1 MSTDRSRPARARPPR
16 ARRLRASHARWSCP
30 ARWIPPARKSA
41 AEPDVQT
48 GLVAQSRALEALRMG
63 LAVPGPGFH
72 VFVAGLGGADEAERV
87 VGLIEQ
93 LRMQCPLPRDHVF
106 VHNFSD
112 AVRPMHLELASGQAS
127 ALMAGMDRWVR
138 TLTREIP
145 KLLESDAHVER
156 RHRLYA
162 RYQKAEEQLFRRF
175 GRRLQTQGLELVS
188 IEDDEGRRRDIFAR
202 VGEQLLPIESLAELP
217 RAGRPNAATR
227 KRLLAARTQARMD
240 LRKVQR
246 KARALGLRLL
256 DQVQQLDASE
266 VTELVENLTLALA
279 EEIDADLDLAGWLGE
294 CARHAHTNPQLFLRG
309 GQREDNETEAADST
323 LGTEVFDVNIVRKND
338 GGLACP
344 IVFEQHPNYSNLFGT
359 VERHLLR
366 DGMGRTHVA
375 VRPGS
380 LLAADGG
387 FLVLNA
393 RDIFREAQVWR
404 ALKRTLQTGRLEVHA
419 LESLSP
425 LGVTGVRPAPVPID
439 IKVILV
445 GSPGLYEHLHE
456 NDSDFPELF
465 KIKAEFEDSMPL
477 EEGPVGELASMLR
490 VGCAQQDLL
499 PLARDGVQ
507 ALVERA
513 VALAGRRGRIST
525 ELPVLIDFAR
535 EADYFA
541 RMEGSRSLRRS
552 HVDSAREAFRKMHN
566 SDSEWHLRQIL
577 NGIYQIDSDGT
588 AVGRVNALTVVSL
601 GPLSAGRPAPVSAV
615 VAAGDE
621 SYLNVERDIDLS
633 GPIHNKGVLMLES
646 FMRHRYGQERALP
659 IKVSLTFDQNY
670 GPIDGDSASSTELYA
685 LLSAIADLPI
695 RQDIAVTGAV
705 DMRGNVMAI
714 GGIEAKVRGFWELCK
729 ARGFT
734 GEQGVLL
741 PESNVADL
749 MLDPAI
755 VEDVRAGRFHLW
767 AIDHVD
773 AGIALLTGLS
783 PAAVRKKIEQALDEF
798 DRKSDDKEDENKDSE
813 SSAQAGKSGK
823 DQDSGKGSKKPSTDA
838 DSARLD

>member
-1 MSTDRSRPARARPPR
+1 MSTDRTRPARASRPPR
-16 ARRLRASHARWSCP
+16 ARRLRPAEARWSCP
-30 ARWIPPARKSA
+30 AGWVPPARKSGA
-41 AEPDVQT
+41 KDGVHT

-72 VFVAGLGGADEAERV
+72 VFVAGLGGADEPERV

-106 VHNFSD
+106 VHNFAD
-112 AVRPMHLELASGQAS
+112 AVRPTHLQLAAGQAGT
-127 ALMAGMDRWVR
+127 LMTGMDRWVR

-156 RHRLYA
+156 RHRLYT

-175 GRRLQTQGLELVS
+175 GRRLQAQGLELVT
-188 IEDDEGRRRDIFAR
+188 IEDDDGRRREIFAR
-202 VGEQLLPIESLAELP
+202 VGEQLLPLESLAELP
-217 RAGRPNAATR
+217 RAGRPTAAAR
-227 KRLLAARTQARMD
+227 KRLFAARAEARNE

-279 EEIDADLDLAGWLGE
+279 EEIDADLELASWLGE
-294 CARHAHTNPQLFLRG
+294 CARHAHSNPQLFLRS
-309 GQREDNETEAADST
+309 GQRDDNETEAADST
-323 LGTEVFDVNIVRKND
+323 AGVEVFEINIVRKND

-419 LESLSP
+419 LEGLSP

-439 IKVILV
+439 IKVVLV
-445 GSPGLYEHLHE
+445 GSPGMYEHLHE

-477 EEGPVGELASMLR
+477 EASPVGELASMLR
-490 VGCAQQDLL
+490 VGCEQQDVL
-499 PLARDGVQ
+499 PIARDGLQ
-507 ALVERA
+507 ALIERA
-513 VALAGRRGRIST
+513 AALAGRRGRIST

-541 RMEGSRSLRRS
+541 RLEGSRKLRRS
-552 HVDSAREAFRKMHN
+552 HVDAAREAFRRMHS

-577 NGIYQIDSDGT
+577 NGVYQIDTEGT
-588 AVGRVNALTVVSL
+588 AIGRVNALTVVSL

-615 VAAGDE
+615 VSAGDE
-621 SYLNVERDIDLS
+621 TYLNVERDIDLS

-646 FMRHRYGQERALP
+646 FMRHRYGQERSLP

-685 LLSAIADLPI
+685 LLSALTQLPI

-705 DMRGNVMAI
+705 DMRGKVMAI
-714 GGIEAKVRGFWELCK
+714 GGIESKVRGFWELCK

-734 GEQGVLL
+734 GEQGVML
-741 PESNVADL
+741 PASNVADL
-749 MLDPAI
+749 MLDPEI
-755 VEDVRAGRFHLW
+755 VEDIRAGKFHLW

-773 AGIALLTGLS
+773 AGIALLTGQT
-783 PAAVRKKIEQALDEF
+783 PAAVRKKVEQALEEF
-798 DRKSDDKEDENKDSE
+798 DSKNDDKDGKEED
-813 SSAQAGKSGK
+813 GK
-823 DQDSGKGSKKPSTDA
+823 DAKASRKKKSKPKRKAPEKS
-838 DSARLD
+838 SRPGLIPPV